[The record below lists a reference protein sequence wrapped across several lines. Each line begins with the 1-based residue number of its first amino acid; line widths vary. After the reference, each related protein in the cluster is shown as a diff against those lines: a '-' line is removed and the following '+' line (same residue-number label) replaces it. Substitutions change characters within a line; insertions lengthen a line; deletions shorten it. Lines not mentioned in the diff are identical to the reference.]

1 MKTTYF
7 KFIAQKTFEG
17 KTILVAVIPDDM
29 LGKDL
34 LMIYEGQAFLMPATI
49 YTGTYPQIKINTD
62 TIVDKTEEFKGL
74 GIAGIITGAE
84 WYIKNDIKED
94 VMGISLER

>member
-1 MKTTYF
+1 
-7 KFIAQKTFEG
+7 
-17 KTILVAVIPDDM
+17 
-29 LGKDL
+29 
-34 LMIYEGQAFLMPATI
+34 MPATI
-49 YTGTYPQIKINTD
+49 YTGTFPQIKINTD

-74 GIAGIITGAE
+74 GIVGIITEAE